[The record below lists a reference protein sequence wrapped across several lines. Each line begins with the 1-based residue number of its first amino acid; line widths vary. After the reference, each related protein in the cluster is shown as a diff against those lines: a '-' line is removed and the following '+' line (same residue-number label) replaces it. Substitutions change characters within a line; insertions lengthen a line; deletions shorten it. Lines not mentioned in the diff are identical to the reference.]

1 MTDLGLSTR
10 ISFKFGARNSVE
22 YWPVPVFIWE
32 PPKDRR
38 FGRPGAALDGIRQ
51 EASLGVTLLLWQED
65 ANTDDGAS
73 IIEKLFAFFDSH
85 PDVPEAVIYTLDGS
99 MKRWLNETP
108 GYIDTFEQSNIP
120 SMPDS
125 MVAMLVS
132 RSDRVDRLIRPY
144 AVEQTENVNNGTTDY
159 DITRLWN
166 FFWKV
171 NQDRGP
177 DSFTAHYEADE
188 KRAGVNTPMSAG
200 FVTSAWWQ
208 TKLPDFWKTISN
220 KGPGE
225 FKPTP
230 YIPVRWTTWQVKQF
244 DNAPLLGYLHRPIDV
259 KLADAHGK
267 PLKTAQQAQ
276 ALKAGWQQAV
286 DTLPTGETPKR
297 IFYDTTG
304 DRAWVAPINQALAQS
319 GPSAPSLD
327 DVKEGYDIG
336 CRIGNTGISSPL
348 VQIGLGLIASY
359 HEGGASATIHR
370 RPNGTATIVM
380 VSPPTHKQ
388 PDVNPFR

>member
-1 MTDLGLSTR
+1 MEFFLESQ
-10 ISFKFGARNSVE
+10 
-22 YWPVPVFIWE
+22 
-32 PPKDRR
+32 
-38 FGRPGAALDGIRQ
+38 PG
-51 EASLGVTLLLWQED
+51 S
-65 ANTDDGAS
+65 
-73 IIEKLFAFFDSH
+73 
-85 PDVPEAVIYTLDGS
+85 
-99 MKRWLNETP
+99 
-108 GYIDTFEQSNIP
+108 
-120 SMPDS
+120 
-125 MVAMLVS
+125 
-132 RSDRVDRLIRPY
+132 
-144 AVEQTENVNNGTTDY
+144 
-159 DITRLWN
+159 
-166 FFWKV
+166 
-171 NQDRGP
+171 
-177 DSFTAHYEADE
+177 
-188 KRAGVNTPMSAG
+188 RAGQLHGALRSGRKASWSEYSDVGRFCNVRLVAN
-200 FVTSAWWQ
+200 Q
-208 TKLPDFWKTISN
+208 TPDFWKTISN

-230 YIPVRWTTWQVKQF
+230 YIPVRWTTWQVRQF

-304 DRAWVAPINQALAQS
+304 DPRVGRADQALAQS

-336 CRIGNTGISSPL
+336 RRIGNTGISSPL

-359 HEGGASATIHR
+359 HEGGANATIHR

-380 VSPPTHKQ
+380 VSPA
-388 PDVNPFR
+388 DA